1 MEDRISGGLQ
11 HCHET
16 CCEKGGYCGRQACM
30 VQRWFHC
37 WDVVSRQVDLYMT
50 QVLTIGDAQSFSSIV
65 PIALSRGFSSA
76 TLIEV

>member
-1 MEDRISGGLQ
+1 
-11 HCHET
+11 
-16 CCEKGGYCGRQACM
+16 M

-37 WDVVSRQVDLYMT
+37 WDIVSGQVDLYIT

-65 PIALSRGFSSA
+65 PIAPSRGFSGG